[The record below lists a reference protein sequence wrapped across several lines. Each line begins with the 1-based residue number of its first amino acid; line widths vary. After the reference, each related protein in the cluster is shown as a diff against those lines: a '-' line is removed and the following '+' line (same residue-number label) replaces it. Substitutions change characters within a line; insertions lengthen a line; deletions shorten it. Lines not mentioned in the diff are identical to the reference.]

1 MAQDLTVQDQD
12 ADFFDVPFSGESKA
26 LAIQSQNEVSLDG
39 NGGALG
45 PMESLMEVFY
55 EMRDSLNIL
64 VQIATDQYKS
74 NQDDMRDAELGESD
88 VEGPP
93 VSDGSDEGNEGG
105 GKGGF
110 MKKIKN
116 PFTMAN
122 MLKTGFFLLLTAVFA
137 FADKFAKQLEPIL
150 KFIKEKVWP
159 NAVDFFMDYINLAV
173 QLFKDIGDKL
183 GTIFSGDAT
192 LMERVKALL
201 GIFGDLAMFVL
212 NIGDSLITNVL
223 EMFGV
228 NFAPYDSAGAW
239 VLGKLNE
246 MWEGITGWFSQ
257 AGTFISDGAVGIY
270 DWITTKI
277 SNVWTG
283 ITEWFSTTGT
293 FISDGAVG
301 IYDWITNKIS
311 NVWTGITDWFSS
323 TGTFLL
329 EGATGLFDWVK
340 DKIAAPIAFLKD
352 LFSFPESPKEFA
364 TKLIDIVLFPYN
376 MVIQFLGGIFGWDET
391 KLADFSLGKLVIG
404 AFDAAWSWISG
415 IFTFGDDGEE
425 YSLTDLAVGAFKDAW
440 AWVKSKFSFDLP
452 SFSLPTLP
460 SFSNMING
468 VIGGML
474 PDPDSWIYKFLPDSM
489 RDLAVAAAAS
499 NVVIDEPTAAR
510 NMSDVWKEEYA
521 KNQAEFDKLDAI
533 DDGTGNML
541 VPGSNDQFIEG
552 KLFELEMRNEE
563 LKSLL
568 MMNQG
573 KDQGGVTVINNGTN
587 TTNNSQSDVNVQGEV
602 SIDHQDKTA
611 DALATSF

>member
-1 MAQDLTVQDQD
+1 
-12 ADFFDVPFSGESKA
+12 
-26 LAIQSQNEVSLDG
+26 
-39 NGGALG
+39 
-45 PMESLMEVFY
+45 
-55 EMRDSLNIL
+55 
-64 VQIATDQYKS
+64 
-74 NQDDMRDAELGESD
+74 
-88 VEGPP
+88 
-93 VSDGSDEGNEGG
+93 
-105 GKGGF
+105 
-110 MKKIKN
+110 
-116 PFTMAN
+116 MAN

-212 NIGDSLITNVL
+212 NIGNSLITNVL

-257 AGTFISDGAVGIY
+257 AGTFIS
-270 DWITTKI
+270 
-277 SNVWTG
+277 
-283 ITEWFSTTGT
+283 E
-293 FISDGAVG
+293 GAVG

-340 DKIAAPIAFLKD
+340 DKIAAPITFLKD
-352 LFSFPESPKEFA
+352 LFSFPKSPKEFA

-541 VPGSNDQFIEG
+541 VPGSDDQFIEG

-611 DALATSF
+611 DALAVTN

>member
-1 MAQDLTVQDQD
+1 MAKLGKIDPNATD
-12 ADFFDVPFSGESKA
+12 AEFQYDDDGAMQPFTGQSTA
-26 LAIQSQNEVSLDG
+26 LAIQSQNEVSLAG
-39 NGGALG
+39 NGDALQPMG

-55 EMRDSLNIL
+55 EMRDSLNTL

-74 NQDDMRDAELGESD
+74 NQDDSRDAELGESD

-212 NIGDSLITNVL
+212 NIGNSLITNVL

-257 AGTFISDGAVGIY
+257 AGTFIS
-270 DWITTKI
+270 
-277 SNVWTG
+277 
-283 ITEWFSTTGT
+283 E
-293 FISDGAVG
+293 GAVG

-311 NVWTGITDWFSS
+311 NVWTGITEWFSS

-329 EGATGLFDWVK
+329 EGATGIWNWITGKIGSVWTSISEWFVSTDKYLHDGATGIWDWITGKIGSVWTGITEWFSQMGTFLADGATGIWDWITGK
-340 DKIAAPIAFLKD
+340 IDGAWQIITSWFGFGSEEESGEPSFSITGWIGEQANKLWDKIT
-352 LFSFPESPKEFA
+352 SF
-364 TKLIDIVLFPYN
+364 
-376 MVIQFLGGIFGWDET
+376 
-391 KLADFSLGKLVIG
+391 
-404 AFDAAWSWISG
+404 
-415 IFTFGDDGEE
+415 
-425 YSLTDLAVGAFKDAW
+425 
-440 AWVKSKFSFDLP
+440 FSFDLP
-452 SFSLPTLP
+452 SFSLPSLP

-474 PDPDSWIYKFLPDSM
+474 PEPGSWVYKFLPQSM
-489 RDLAVAAAAS
+489 EDLAVAAAAS

>member
-1 MAQDLTVQDQD
+1 M
-12 ADFFDVPFSGESKA
+12 
-26 LAIQSQNEVSLDG
+26 
-39 NGGALG
+39 G

-55 EMRDSLNIL
+55 EMRDSLNTL
-64 VQIATDQYKS
+64 VEIATDQYQS
-74 NQDDMRDAELGESD
+74 SQDDMRDAELSESD
-88 VEGPP
+88 VNEPPSLIGENGEG
-93 VSDGSDEGNEGG
+93 DGG

-159 NAVDFFMDYINLAV
+159 NAVDFFMDYIEAAK
-173 QLFKDIGDKL
+173 QLFTDIGDKL

-192 LMERVKALL
+192 IMDRIKALL
-201 GIFGDLAMFVL
+201 GIFGDFGKFIL

-270 DWITTKI
+270 DWIT
-277 SNVWTG
+277 
-283 ITEWFSTTGT
+283 
-293 FISDGAVG
+293 
-301 IYDWITNKIS
+301 NKIS

-340 DKIAAPIAFLKD
+340 EKIAAPIAFLKD
-352 LFSFPESPKEFA
+352 LFSFPKSPKEFA

-376 MVIQFLGGIFGWDET
+376 MVIQFLGGIFGFDKE
-391 KLADFSLGKLVIG
+391 KLADFSLGKLVMG
-404 AFDAAWSWISG
+404 AFDTAWNWITG

-440 AWVKSKFSFDLP
+440 AWVKSKFNFDLP

-474 PDPDSWIYKFLPDSM
+474 PEPDSWIYKFLPDSM

-521 KNQAEFDKLDAI
+521 KNQAEIAKLDEI
-533 DDGTGNML
+533 DDGTGDML
-541 VPGSNDQFIEG
+541 VPGSNDEFIEG
-552 KLFELEMRNEE
+552 KLFELETRNEE
-563 LKSLL
+563 LKKAI
-568 MMNQG
+568 QFREGTEG
-573 KDQGGVTVINNGTN
+573 KVTIINNGTN

-611 DALATSF
+611 DALANSN

>member
-1 MAQDLTVQDQD
+1 MAKLGKIDPNAAD
-12 ADFFDVPFSGESKA
+12 AEFSYDDDGAMQPFTGESTA
-26 LAIQSQNEVSLDG
+26 LTIAPQNEVSLAGDG
-39 NGGALG
+39 AASLEPMG

-55 EMRDSLNIL
+55 EMRDSLNTL
-64 VQIATDQYKS
+64 VEIATDQYQS
-74 NQDDMRDAELGESD
+74 SQDDMRDAELSESD
-88 VEGPP
+88 VNEPPSLIGENGEG
-93 VSDGSDEGNEGG
+93 DGG

-159 NAVDFFMDYINLAV
+159 NAVDFFMDYIEAAK
-173 QLFKDIGDKL
+173 QLFTDIGDKL

-192 LMERVKALL
+192 IMDRIKALL
-201 GIFGDLAMFVL
+201 GIFGDFGKFIL

-270 DWITTKI
+270 DWIT
-277 SNVWTG
+277 
-283 ITEWFSTTGT
+283 
-293 FISDGAVG
+293 
-301 IYDWITNKIS
+301 NKIS

-340 DKIAAPIAFLKD
+340 EKIAAPIAFLKD
-352 LFSFPESPKEFA
+352 LFSFPKSPKEFA

-376 MVIQFLGGIFGWDET
+376 MVIQFLGGIFGFDKE
-391 KLADFSLGKLVIG
+391 KLADFSLGKLVMG
-404 AFDAAWSWISG
+404 AFDTAWNWITG

-440 AWVKSKFSFDLP
+440 AWVKSKFNFDLP

-474 PDPDSWIYKFLPDSM
+474 PEPDSWIYKFLPDSM

-521 KNQAEFDKLDAI
+521 KNQAEIAKLDEI
-533 DDGTGNML
+533 DDGTGDML
-541 VPGSNDQFIEG
+541 VPGSNDEFIEG
-552 KLFELEMRNEE
+552 KLFELETRNEE
-563 LKSLL
+563 LKKAI
-568 MMNQG
+568 QFREGTEG
-573 KDQGGVTVINNGTN
+573 KVTIINNGTN

-611 DALATSF
+611 DALANSN

>member
-12 ADFFDVPFSGESKA
+12 ANFFDVPFSGESKA

-39 NGGALG
+39 AGGALG

-64 VQIATDQYKS
+64 VQIATDQYKA
-74 NQDDMRDAELGESD
+74 NQDNMRDAELGESD
-88 VEGPP
+88 VNELPDLTGKN
-93 VSDGSDEGNEGG
+93 DEGGGGG

-352 LFSFPESPKEFA
+352 LFSFPKSPKEFA

-541 VPGSNDQFIEG
+541 VPGSDDQFIEG
-552 KLFELEMRNEE
+552 KLFQLEMRNEE
-563 LKSLL
+563 LLKAI
-568 MMNQG
+568 QFREGTEG
-573 KDQGGVTVINNGTN
+573 KVTIINNGTN
-587 TTNNSQSDVNVQGEV
+587 TTNNSQSDVNVQGEI

-611 DALATSF
+611 DALATSN

>member
-1 MAQDLTVQDQD
+1 MAKLGKIDPNAAD
-12 ADFFDVPFSGESKA
+12 AEFSYDDDGAMQPFTGESTA
-26 LAIQSQNEVSLDG
+26 LTIAPQNEIELAGDGAASLEPM
-39 NGGALG
+39 G

-55 EMRDSLNIL
+55 EMRDSLNTL
-64 VQIATDQYKS
+64 VEIATDQYQS
-74 NQDDMRDAELGESD
+74 SQDDMRDAELSESD
-88 VEGPP
+88 VNEPPSLIGENGEG
-93 VSDGSDEGNEGG
+93 DGG

-159 NAVDFFMDYINLAV
+159 NAVDFFMDYIEAAK
-173 QLFKDIGDKL
+173 QLFTDIGDKL

-270 DWITTKI
+270 DWIT
-277 SNVWTG
+277 
-283 ITEWFSTTGT
+283 
-293 FISDGAVG
+293 
-301 IYDWITNKIS
+301 NKIS

-340 DKIAAPIAFLKD
+340 EKIAAPIAFLKD

-376 MVIQFLGGIFGWDET
+376 MVIQFLGGIFGFDKE
-391 KLADFSLGKLVIG
+391 KLADFSLGKLVMG
-404 AFDAAWSWISG
+404 AFDTAWNWITG

-440 AWVKSKFSFDLP
+440 AWVKSKFNFDLP

-474 PDPDSWIYKFLPDSM
+474 PEPDSWIYKFLPESM

-499 NVVIDEPTAAR
+499 NVVVDEPTAAR
-510 NMSDVWKEEYA
+510 GMQDVWKEEYA
-521 KNQAEFDKLDAI
+521 KNQAEFDKLDEI

-541 VPGSNDQFIEG
+541 VPGSNDEFIEE

-563 LKSLL
+563 LKKLL
-568 MMNQG
+568 AMPSG
-573 KDQGGVTVINNGTN
+573 SKGEGTTIINNTN
-587 TTNNSQSDVNVQGEV
+587 KTDNNSTNNTSIAGETA
-602 SIDHQDKTA
+602 IDHQDKTA
-611 DALATSF
+611 DALANSN

>member
-1 MAQDLTVQDQD
+1 MAKLGKIDPNAAD
-12 ADFFDVPFSGESKA
+12 AEFSYDDDGAMQPFTGESTA
-26 LAIQSQNEVSLDG
+26 LTIAPQNEIELAGDGAASLEPM
-39 NGGALG
+39 G

-55 EMRDSLNIL
+55 EMRDSLNTL
-64 VQIATDQYKS
+64 VEIATDQYQS
-74 NQDDMRDAELGESD
+74 SQDDMRDAELSESD
-88 VEGPP
+88 VNEPPSLIGENGEG
-93 VSDGSDEGNEGG
+93 DGG

-159 NAVDFFMDYINLAV
+159 NAVDFFMDYIEAAK
-173 QLFKDIGDKL
+173 QLFTDIGDKL

-192 LMERVKALL
+192 IMDRIKALL
-201 GIFGDLAMFVL
+201 GIFGDFGKFIL

-270 DWITTKI
+270 DWIT
-277 SNVWTG
+277 
-283 ITEWFSTTGT
+283 
-293 FISDGAVG
+293 
-301 IYDWITNKIS
+301 NKIS

-340 DKIAAPIAFLKD
+340 EKIAAPIAFLKD
-352 LFSFPESPKEFA
+352 LFSFPKSPKEFA

-376 MVIQFLGGIFGWDET
+376 MVIQFLGGIFGFDKE
-391 KLADFSLGKLVIG
+391 KLADFSLGKLVMG
-404 AFDAAWSWISG
+404 AFDTAWNWITG

-440 AWVKSKFSFDLP
+440 AWVKSKFNFDLP
-452 SFSLPTLP
+452 SFSLPSLP

-474 PDPDSWIYKFLPDSM
+474 PEPDSWIYKFLPDSM

-521 KNQAEFDKLDAI
+521 KNQAEFDKLDEI
-533 DDGTGNML
+533 DDGTGDML
-541 VPGSNDQFIEG
+541 VPGSNDEFIEG
-552 KLFELEMRNEE
+552 KLFELETRNEE
-563 LKSLL
+563 LKKAI
-568 MMNQG
+568 QFREGTEG
-573 KDQGGVTVINNGTN
+573 KVTIINNGTN

-611 DALATSF
+611 DALANSN